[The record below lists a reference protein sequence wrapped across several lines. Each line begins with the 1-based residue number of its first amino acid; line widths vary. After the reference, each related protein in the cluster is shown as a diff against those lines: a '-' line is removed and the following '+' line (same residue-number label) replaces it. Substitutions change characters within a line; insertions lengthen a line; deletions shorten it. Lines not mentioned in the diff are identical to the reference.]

1 MPLLSTKWTIETV
14 FFAIPL
20 NLIPLLPTNTRMDM
34 IDLFD
39 AGQKAEVVNRLG
51 GVSTLL
57 SKTPQHLDVQLAEGI
72 YWKLSLLPDSTM
84 QITQTY
90 DEVDTTI
97 LVRHYTREWKE
108 IRTTS
113 SLSEK

>member
-20 NLIPLLPTNTRMDM
+20 NLLPLLPTNTRM
-34 IDLFD
+34 
-39 AGQKAEVVNRLG
+39 G